1 MPTCAGSSSTVSTTT
16 TCAPSPGSGH
26 ASGRRATGS
35 EPTPTATAPAT
46 GEPLADHPCLPDT
59 GTASGYSDLAGP
71 SKDSKRAVEMSRDAR
86 ISSGSAKPAP
96 AAALAKAASA
106 EAGWR
111 LGRHD

>member
-1 MPTCAGSSSTVSTTT
+1 
-16 TCAPSPGSGH
+16 
-26 ASGRRATGS
+26 
-35 EPTPTATAPAT
+35 
-46 GEPLADHPCLPDT
+46 
-59 GTASGYSDLAGP
+59 
-71 SKDSKRAVEMSRDAR
+71 MSRDAR